1 MPLLPVSCYALPDRT
16 SDAWADYMGSRQL
29 NKPLAE
35 QDVIWLTS
43 RYCLKCLWLTLSLSR
58 VINVKPPLQPHQKLY
73 IMDNLIFIAYSD
85 GSWLYYQYSTS
96 LIHFPLEGWENIHF
110 IFWSERIKEICKML
124 RGGGFNLRDFWGIFP
139 FDGLHLL
146 HQDCRRRLWILWR
159 RSFLDQTLQ
168 FKWAWDVILW
178 RILLLIFEHSS
189 GLPRRRSLLSWAVCR
204 VARGRPETSSP
215 GLSRNRSAICV
226 SC

>member
-16 SDAWADYMGSRQL
+16 SDTWSDYMGSRRL
-29 NKPLAE
+29 NQPLAE

-43 RYCLKCLWLTLSLSR
+43 RYCLKCLWLTLSHSR
-58 VINVKPPLQPHQKLY
+58 VINVKLPLQPHQKLY

-96 LIHFPLEGWENIHF
+96 LIHFPLEGWENILF

-146 HQDCRRRLWILWR
+146 HQDCRRRLWIRHYSSSEYEMWFCGASYYLFLNILQVCLEGEAFYHEQFVAWQGGVR
-159 RSFLDQTLQ
+159 RPHPLDCLVTGQ
-168 FKWAWDVILW
+168 
-178 RILLLIFEHSS
+178 
-189 GLPRRRSLLSWAVCR
+189 LSA
-204 VARGRPETSSP
+204 
-215 GLSRNRSAICV
+215 SADRQI
-226 SC
+226 